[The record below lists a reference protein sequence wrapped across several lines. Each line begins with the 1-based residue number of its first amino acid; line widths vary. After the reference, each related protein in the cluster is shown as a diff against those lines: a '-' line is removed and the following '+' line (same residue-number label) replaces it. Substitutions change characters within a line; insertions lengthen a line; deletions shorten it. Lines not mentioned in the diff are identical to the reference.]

1 MILDGVEVSGLLEL
15 GVTLSFVRAV
25 AIIVLLYVIAL
36 ELRPYWKKNKGM
48 HTLYGFL
55 TDSSKFSLQLYLFNG
70 YLLTIIRIVIC
81 QMLHI
86 SSPVLIVLGVWGGNM
101 AATLIACKWIIPRIP
116 LLRELCGITKR

>member
-1 MILDGVEVSGLLEL
+1 MILDGVEISGLLEL

-25 AIIVLLYVIAL
+25 AIIIFLYVIVL
-36 ELRPYWKKNKGM
+36 ELRPYWNKNKVM

-70 YLLTIIRIVIC
+70 YFLTIIRIVIC
-81 QMLHI
+81 RMLHI

-101 AATLIACKWIIPRIP
+101 VATLIACKWIIPQIP
-116 LLRELCGITKR
+116 LMRNLCGLGK